1 MPNDTGL
8 NDTELRELFRRA
20 AGPSSSIDPAMI
32 IRRSKRRRLPRQLS
46 TGGALTLA
54 VAGIG
59 VASVTG
65 IGGMSIFGA
74 RTASDLSE
82 RAADAPGWVDTES
95 SGTDATA
102 ASPYATEDGAGCEA
116 APPESGTNPWGL
128 TLEIA
133 PTDGRAVSANQTVI
147 ASFTLRNDGSTP
159 VSVSPVGPIVH
170 TLQRDG
176 AIVAI
181 GSGELLAS
189 GGEVITSVDLDPAES
204 VQLQSRFALQS
215 CLPADTR
222 LQPGNYTLTTQLS
235 VQSDGATATV
245 NGTQTRI
252 TLR

>member
-82 RAADAPGWVDTES
+82 RAADAPG
-95 SGTDATA
+95 TDATA

-116 APPESGTNPWGL
+116 APPVSGTNPWRL
-128 TLEIA
+128 TLEVA
-133 PTDGRAVSANQTVI
+133 PTDGRAVSANETAI

-159 VSVSPVGPIVH
+159 VSVSPVGPVVH

-176 AIVAI
+176 AIVAT

-189 GGEVITSVDLDPAES
+189 GGGAITSVDLGPAES

-222 LQPGNYTLTTQLS
+222 LQPGNYTLTTHLS